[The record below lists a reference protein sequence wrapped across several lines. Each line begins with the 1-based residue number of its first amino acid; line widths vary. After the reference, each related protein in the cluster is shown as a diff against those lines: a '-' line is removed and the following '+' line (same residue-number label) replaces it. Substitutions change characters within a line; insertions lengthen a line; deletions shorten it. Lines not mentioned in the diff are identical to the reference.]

1 VTDREQ
7 IEALIF
13 GYADLI
19 DAGDFDGLGRLFAD
33 AELRFAGFD
42 EFRAGHDEVRSL
54 YEATTRRYEDGTPKS
69 KHLVTNVVVEVDQDA
84 GTATGRSYF
93 TVLQAVPGA
102 LVLQPVIAGRY
113 HDEFMRVEGRW
124 RFSSRT
130 MLIDLMGDLSHHL
143 RVELEP

>member
-1 VTDREQ
+1 VTDRDR

-42 EFRAGHDEVRSL
+42 EHRQGHDEVRSL
-54 YEATTRRYEDGTPKS
+54 YEATTRRYEDGTPRS
-69 KHLVTNVVVEVDQDA
+69 KHLVTNVVVELDDAA
-84 GTATGRSYF
+84 GTASGRSYF

-102 LVLQPVIAGRY
+102 LALQPVIAGRY
-113 HDEFMRVEGRW
+113 HDEFVRTEGGW

-130 MLIDLMGDLSHHL
+130 MLIDLIGDLSHHL
-143 RVELEP
+143 HMDL